1 MDPVIEELV
10 GRRAL
15 AAEQATGA
23 SVEFSQRTLWQRLR
37 GASPWRVVDR
47 YGSPV
52 GIYGTCDLRELRNNL
67 DYCEITDQ
75 GEVWVHVNW

>member
-47 YGSPV
+47 YGCQRRLKSEEV
-52 GIYGTCDLRELRNNL
+52 ST
-67 DYCEITDQ
+67 
-75 GEVWVHVNW
+75 GEN